1 MNSFSLNVPENISD
15 YLPILI
21 PLILL
26 QLILI
31 VLAVRDILKQ
41 EQFKFGSRILWL
53 FIACFVSLI
62 GPILYFAFG
71 KGDQQ

>member
-1 MNSFSLNVPENISD
+1 MNSVSLNIPENMSD
-15 YLPILI
+15 HLPVLI
-21 PLILL
+21 PLIVL
-26 QLILI
+26 QLVLI
-31 VLAVRDILKQ
+31 ILAVRDILKQ

-71 KGDQQ
+71 KEDQQ

>member
-62 GPILYFAFG
+62 GPILYFSFG

>member
-71 KGDQQ
+71 KGDHQ

>member
-1 MNSFSLNVPENISD
+1 MNSFSLIVPENISD

>member
-1 MNSFSLNVPENISD
+1 
-15 YLPILI
+15 
-21 PLILL
+21 
-26 QLILI
+26 LI

>member
-1 MNSFSLNVPENISD
+1 
-15 YLPILI
+15 
-21 PLILL
+21 
-26 QLILI
+26 
-31 VLAVRDILKQ
+31 LAVRDILKQ

-71 KGDQQ
+71 KEDQQ

>member
-71 KGDQQ
+71 KGDRQ

>member
-41 EQFKFGSRILWL
+41 EQFKFGSRIPWL

>member
-1 MNSFSLNVPENISD
+1 MNSVSLNIPENMSD
-15 YLPILI
+15 YLPVLI
-21 PLILL
+21 I
-26 QLILI
+26 
-31 VLAVRDILKQ
+31 LAVRDILKQ

-71 KGDQQ
+71 KEDQQ

>member
-41 EQFKFGSRILWL
+41 
-53 FIACFVSLI
+53 
-62 GPILYFAFG
+62 
-71 KGDQQ
+71 

>member
-41 EQFKFGSRILWL
+41 EQFKLGSRILWL

>member
-1 MNSFSLNVPENISD
+1 MNSFSLNVLENISD

>member
-41 EQFKFGSRILWL
+41 EHFKFGSRILWL